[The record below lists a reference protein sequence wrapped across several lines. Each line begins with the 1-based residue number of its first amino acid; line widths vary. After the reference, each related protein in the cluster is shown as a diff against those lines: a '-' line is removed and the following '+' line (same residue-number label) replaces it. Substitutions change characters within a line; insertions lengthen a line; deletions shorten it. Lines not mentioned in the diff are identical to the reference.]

1 MVITV
6 KCVLKFICKTVSCIE
21 LRIGIMVFDESYQVL
36 GIGWLWM
43 KRILNLYVKER
54 GSPLPLSL
62 FMAACVLITLLLICV
77 HNGKP

>member
-1 MVITV
+1 M
-6 KCVLKFICKTVSCIE
+6 E
-21 LRIGIMVFDESYQVL
+21 LRIGIMVFDEPYQVL

-62 FMAACVLITLLLICV
+62 FMAVCVLIILLLICV